1 VPALGEGTVVD
12 FAVLAAFVPA
22 SLVIILS
29 PGADTFLLLRYA
41 IRGGRSAGFSAMLG
55 ILAGLS
61 LISLLLISGIGLLV
75 SQYPLALDVLTLAGI
90 GVLVV
95 LAAISARAAFKLL
108 KDVSGPEGPATTDLA
123 ASFTAGEPFRM
134 SLITNVTNPKVL
146 IFYLAFFPQF
156 LGTATSVVWQL
167 SLLSVAFLVVT
178 VIWLVPLVFAASAAS
193 AFFQRPKV
201 AIAMEISVA
210 GVFLLLAVLLAITA
224 STTG

>member
-1 VPALGEGTVVD
+1 MVD
-12 FAVLAAFVPA
+12 FAVLAAFIPA

-41 IRGGRSAGFSAMLG
+41 IRGGRSAGFSAMFG

-75 SQYPLALDVLTLAGI
+75 SQYPLALDVLTVAGI

-95 LAAISARAAFKLL
+95 LAVISARAAIRLL
-108 KDVSGPEGPATTDLA
+108 GDLSRPDTPPDPDISVTFA
-123 ASFTAGEPFRM
+123 PGEPFRM

-156 LGTATSVVWQL
+156 LGSASSVVWQL
-167 SLLSVAFLVVT
+167 SLLSLAFLVVT

-201 AIAMEISVA
+201 AIAMEFSVA
-210 GVFLLLAVLLAITA
+210 GVFLLLAVLLAFTA
-224 STTG
+224 

>member
-1 VPALGEGTVVD
+1 MVD
-12 FAVLAAFVPA
+12 FAVLAAFIPA

-55 ILAGLS
+55 ILAGLGI
-61 LISLLLISGIGLLV
+61 ISLLLISGIGLLV

-95 LAAISARAAFKLL
+95 LAAISARAALRLVKAAEGAPTA
-108 KDVSGPEGPATTDLA
+108 VSADLSPAFS
-123 ASFTAGEPFRM
+123 ASEPFRM

-156 LGTATSVVWQL
+156 LGSASSVVWQL
-167 SLLSVAFLVVT
+167 SLLSLAFLVVT
-178 VIWLVPLVFAASAAS
+178 VVWLVPLVFAASAAS

-201 AIAMEISVA
+201 AIAMEFSVA
-210 GVFLLLAVLLAITA
+210 GVFLLLAVLLAVA
-224 STTG
+224 A

>member
-1 VPALGEGTVVD
+1 MVD
-12 FAVLAAFVPA
+12 FTVLAAFVPA

-41 IRGGRSAGFSAMLG
+41 IRGGRRAGFSAMLG

-75 SQYPLALDVLTLAGI
+75 SQYPLALDVLTIAGI

-95 LAAISARAAFKLL
+95 LAFISARAATRLLRKL
-108 KDVSGPEGPATTDLA
+108 ATTEAPDTTPVTE
-123 ASFTAGEPFRM
+123 SFAPGEPFRM

-156 LGTATSVVWQL
+156 LGTAQSVVWQL
-167 SLLSVAFLVVT
+167 VLLSVAFLVVT

-193 AFFQRPKV
+193 SFFSRPRV
-201 AIAMEISVA
+201 AIAMEFSVA
-210 GVFLLLAVLLAITA
+210 GVFLLLAVILAITA
-224 STTG
+224 